1 MDLTL
6 VLLRRGLAGFE
17 VAVSDAAGCDAEG
30 VATSDSTGV
39 LVSIDKG
46 VGSDGRGTG
55 IGSASF
61 GKS

>member
-17 VAVSDAAGCDAEG
+17 VAVSDVAGCDAEG

-39 LVSIDKG
+39 LVSLNKG

-55 IGSASF
+55 VGSVSL